1 MPGEPKD
8 GWSAGAEAVVLSPG
22 AGTLLKLLPMVN
34 GGLASS
40 NVMSIMPP
48 SAKAAD
54 CSIIG
59 M

>member
-1 MPGEPKD
+1 
-8 GWSAGAEAVVLSPG
+8 VVLSPG
-22 AGTLLKLLPMVN
+22 AGTLLKLFPMVN

-40 NVMSIMPP
+40 KVMSMSPP

-54 CSIIG
+54 FSISG

>member
-1 MPGEPKD
+1 
-8 GWSAGAEAVVLSPG
+8 VLSPG

-40 NVMSIMPP
+40 KVMSISPP
-48 SAKAAD
+48 SLKAAD
-54 CSIIG
+54 CSISG